1 MVDTYSR
8 QVVLDL
14 ETLSTRSNAA
24 IVSIGAVAI
33 EDLKIVDE
41 FYINV
46 DPKTCKEAGLHIDPL
61 TVEWWAQQDMEARQA
76 LTVDPVPLDEAL
88 DKFVTFFTG
97 GDQPAFGGGKIW
109 GMGANFD
116 VVIMEN
122 AMTLSGWNANR
133 DARDKF
139 PWKFWDIFCLRTLM
153 NVLDK
158 RLPKS
163 NNHNALDDAKAEA
176 KILIEILKT

>member
-1 MVDTYSR
+1 
-8 QVVLDL
+8 
-14 ETLSTRSNAA
+14 
-24 IVSIGAVAI
+24 
-33 EDLKIVDE
+33 
-41 FYINV
+41 
-46 DPKTCKEAGLHIDPL
+46 
-61 TVEWWAQQDMEARQA
+61 MEARQA
-76 LTVDPVPLDEAL
+76 LTVDPVPLDEAI
-88 DKFVTFFTG
+88 DKFVTFFKEG
-97 GDQPAFGGGKIW
+97 NIW
-109 GMGANFD
+109 GLGANFD

-176 KILIEILKT
+176 EILIEILKT